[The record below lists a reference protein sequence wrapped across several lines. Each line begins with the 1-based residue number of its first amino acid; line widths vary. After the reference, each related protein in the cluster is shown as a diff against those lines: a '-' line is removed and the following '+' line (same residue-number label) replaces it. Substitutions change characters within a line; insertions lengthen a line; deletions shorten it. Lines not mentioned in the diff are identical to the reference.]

1 MQILPLCLCFWKN
14 TSGTNPYSLQCKRR
28 AALQN
33 NLYFVYFWRSQN
45 LNPEILFCTSLAM
58 SEDLEHTEYGIKEK
72 KTTID
77 SDSNSSAENQ
87 NKEAYD
93 SEDDSED

>member
-1 MQILPLCLCFWKN
+1 M
-14 TSGTNPYSLQCKRR
+14 
-28 AALQN
+28 
-33 NLYFVYFWRSQN
+33 
-45 LNPEILFCTSLAM
+45 NPEILFCTSLAM

>member
-1 MQILPLCLCFWKN
+1 L
-14 TSGTNPYSLQCKRR
+14 
-28 AALQN
+28 
-33 NLYFVYFWRSQN
+33 NL
-45 LNPEILFCTSLAM
+45 EILFYTSLAT

-72 KTTID
+72 KTTMD

-93 SEDDSED
+93 SEDNSED

>member
-1 MQILPLCLCFWKN
+1 
-14 TSGTNPYSLQCKRR
+14 
-28 AALQN
+28 
-33 NLYFVYFWRSQN
+33 

-58 SEDLEHTEYGIKEK
+58 IEDLGHTEYGIKEK

-93 SEDDSED
+93 SEDNSED